1 MNPFSRRRP
10 RKPLSP
16 ASARN
21 YALLNQL
28 ATPGLGSLLAGR
40 ILAGLGQLAVAV
52 LGFAMVL
59 AWFLTVIIQFYSL
72 ISGNGN
78 PRSVAWLGLS
88 GFGVFALAWCWALV
102 STIGILREGRRNEAA
117 ELDAGRPPRMD
128 SA

>member
-1 MNPFSRRRP
+1 M
-10 RKPLSP
+10 
-16 ASARN
+16 
-21 YALLNQL
+21 
-28 ATPGLGSLLAGR
+28 AGR
-40 ILAGLGQLAVAV
+40 LLVGLGQLAVAL

-59 AWFLTVIIQFYSL
+59 AWFVTVIIQFYSL

-78 PRSVAWLGLS
+78 PRSVAWLGLA

-117 ELDAGRPPRMD
+117 GWDASQPPRMD